1 MPAPPEPA
9 DEAARLAA
17 LRDLGVL
24 DTPPEP
30 RFDRITGLA
39 SRLFDVPMC
48 LVSLVD
54 EQRQWFKSRVGV
66 DVAETPREVAFCG
79 HTILG
84 DGPMVVPDAQQDSR
98 FADNPLVSHEPSIRF
113 YAGQPLRDGSGHAV
127 GTLCILDTDTRQLS
141 ERELE
146 LLGELGRLVEL
157 ELTSMSAEAAN
168 ASARAQSEWLTLVT
182 ESVADGLVTISKDGT
197 IVGVNAAAE
206 RMFGYDREELVGRS
220 VLALVPEHLRAASV
234 GMLTNDADALH
245 LSVPRAAEARRKD
258 GSSFPVEVAI
268 NPARMDGELFY
279 ISRVTDETE
288 RRRAETAQQE
298 SEELQRSV
306 IAALDEGVL
315 VISPT
320 GHIEQANDSASA
332 ILGLPLARIVGRNL
346 ANLGTISE
354 FRFVDRDG
362 ASLMESD
369 RPVMRTL
376 LHGESVRDHV
386 VGLERAGGERTLL
399 SVNSRVIGEPADAG
413 SRRAVVSFRDVTERL
428 AVEQMKDEFV
438 SVVSHELRTPLTAIR
453 GSLGLLASGR
463 MAALDDSARHMLEI
477 AVSNTDRLI
486 RLINDILDIERMQSH
501 RVTLE
506 KTCVSSQQLVDEA
519 LSVLAPLADDADIA
533 LEVQG
538 LAGTVW
544 ADRDRIVQT
553 LTNLV
558 GNAIKFSEAGSV
570 VEVSAEAAAGSVTF
584 RVADEGR
591 GIPAEH
597 LDQIFGRFSQVDAT
611 DSRER
616 GGTGLGLAIC
626 KEIVEQHGGRIWV
639 TSTLGGG
646 STFSF
651 TIPTE
656 ADDAAG
662 PVEPL
667 PLGAES
673 G

>member
-362 ASLMESD
+362 APLMESD

>member
-362 ASLMESD
+362 APLMESD

-477 AVSNTDRLI
+477 AVANTDRLI